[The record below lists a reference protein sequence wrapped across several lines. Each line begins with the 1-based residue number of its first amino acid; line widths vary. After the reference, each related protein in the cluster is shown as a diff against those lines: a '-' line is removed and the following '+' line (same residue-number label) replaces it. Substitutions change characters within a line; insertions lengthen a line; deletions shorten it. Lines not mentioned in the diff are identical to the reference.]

1 MNGLCSL
8 VALALTLSGLIHCAP
23 LKKSDVAAEKEE
35 IKRGDYEGP
44 CRRCPSCEVG
54 PCEPCNPCEPKP
66 EPEPEPCNTTTTT
79 TTLDGLTI
87 AMLLHKIVEL
97 TPMACHMLDNI

>member
-8 VALALTLSGLIHCAP
+8 VALALTLSGLIHCVP

-66 EPEPEPCNTTTTT
+66 EPEPEPCNTNNNNNVGRT
-79 TTLDGLTI
+79 DNRYAASQNSRVNSNGLSY
-87 AMLLHKIVEL
+87 VG
-97 TPMACHMLDNI
+97 